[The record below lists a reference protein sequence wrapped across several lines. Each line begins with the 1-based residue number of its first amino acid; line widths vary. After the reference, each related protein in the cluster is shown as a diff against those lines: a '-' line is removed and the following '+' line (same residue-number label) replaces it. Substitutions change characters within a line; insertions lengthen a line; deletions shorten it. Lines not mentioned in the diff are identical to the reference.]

1 MPEKRGISRVL
12 QYGGDGLWPVVS
24 IAVDGCIL
32 PVLFGFG
39 GAQEFKILDDDS
51 GIGRIGANLSI
62 NLTEDFKMKL
72 FRSAT
77 IAVALVIPFGLAQ
90 AATSNT
96 PPPPPNTN

>member
-1 MPEKRGISRVL
+1 MPEKRGISWVL
-12 QYGGDGLWPVVS
+12 QYGGDGLWPVVA

-96 PPPPPNTN
+96 PPPPPQH